1 MTTICVDA
9 SFILNLVL
17 DEAGSDAV
25 HALWAGWLAAD
36 AELIVPC
43 HALVEA
49 ASVVRNR
56 VHRQQLTAEE
66 GAAALAIL
74 LEQGIVSMPC
84 DALHARAWELAAEFD
99 RPTAYDAY
107 YLALAEAA
115 DCELWT
121 ADRRLARAA
130 QDRLPWVKSLPPT
143 G

>member
-9 SFILNLVL
+9 SFILKLVL

-25 HALWAGWLAAD
+25 HQLWAAWVAAD
-36 AELIVPC
+36 AELIAPC

-49 ASVVRNR
+49 ISVVRNR

-66 GAAALAIL
+66 GATALAIL
-74 LEQGIVSMPC
+74 LEQGIVPVPC
-84 DALHARAWELAAEFD
+84 DALHARAWELAARFD

-121 ADRRLARAA
+121 ADRRLARAV
-130 QDRLPWVKSLPPT
+130 QDRLPWVKSPPFA
-143 G
+143 